1 MLARSAFRF
10 ISTKPRVL
18 VTKKRGDAR
27 SHHAQVKLVDWLD
40 AHGVSYVLDPTD
52 PDSNMSG
59 SLPTESIDLIICLG
73 GDGTVLRTVD
83 SFGSEVRCGDGKAT
97 ELPPVLAFAV
107 GSLGFLTP
115 HSFASFQS
123 TLAHVF
129 SRDLSSL
136 PVTRRSRLR
145 CEYSKADGAC
155 RGVHRVLNECL
166 VARGSRTAF
175 HKLDVLVDGQ
185 FVAQFQADGIIVATP
200 SGSSAYSLAAGG
212 SLVAPNVPA
221 ILVTPVAPHGLST
234 RPLILPDSAKVTIR
248 VPENSRSLPIVSFDG
263 QLETELSRGEYVDIS
278 TAAQTV
284 CFVRNLDQTNTTP
297 PLYEWFS
304 SLRSKLHWAQELRS
318 VEN

>member
-1 MLARSAFRF
+1 MLTRFARRCL
-10 ISTKPRVL
+10 STRPCVL

-40 AHGVSYVLDPTD
+40 AHGVNYLLDPSD

-59 SLPTESIDLIICLG
+59 TIPTEGIDLIICLG

-83 SFGSEVRCGDGKAT
+83 SFGSEAKCTEGKIT

-115 HSFASFQS
+115 HSFSSFQA
-123 TLAHVF
+123 TLSRVF
-129 SRDLSSL
+129 SSDFASL
-136 PVTRRSRLR
+136 PVTRRSRLC
-145 CEYSKADGAC
+145 CEYSTASGEC

-175 HKLDVLVDGQ
+175 HKLDVLVDNQ

-234 RPLILPDSAKVTIR
+234 RPLILPDTARVTIR
-248 VPENSRSLPIVSFDG
+248 VPETSRSLPIISFDG
-263 QLETELSRGEYVDIS
+263 QLEAELNKGDSVEIS

-284 CFVRNLDQTNTTP
+284 RFVRNLEQTETAP

-304 SLRSKLHWAQELRS
+304 SLRSKLHWAQELRKD
-318 VEN
+318 